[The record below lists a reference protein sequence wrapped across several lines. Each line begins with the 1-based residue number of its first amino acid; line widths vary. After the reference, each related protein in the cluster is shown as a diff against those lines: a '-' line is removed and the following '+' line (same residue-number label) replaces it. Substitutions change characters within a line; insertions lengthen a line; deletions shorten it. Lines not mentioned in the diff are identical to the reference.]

1 MNKTSTKAKR
11 VDIFDDQN
19 IETDDLPCEP
29 DDDALMLLEVEI
41 EEENDDDMSDIEGS
55 SSNDPTGTIDLI
67 RQYFAEMGNYPLL
80 SPEEEIRLTNRYHQG
95 DTSAFD
101 KLVQSNLRLVVNIA
115 KKYTNHGLDFA
126 DLIQE
131 GNIGLM
137 KGIDKFDPTKGFKL
151 STYATWWIRQNITR
165 AIADQ
170 GRTIRVPVHMSENVH
185 KVSSAKKYLTQ
196 EIGREPSVEEI
207 IAYLNTITPLKDDGN
222 PFWTKDKINEIIQLS
237 ETPVSL
243 STPIGEEG
251 DTQLEDFIANDDF
264 TPESE
269 ADNLA
274 LHDSLFH
281 LINKM
286 SKREKDILL
295 KRFGF
300 IDGRVYTLEEIGA
313 EYNVT
318 RERIRQIEGK
328 ALKFL
333 RSPKNKEY
341 LKDFAVK

>member
-1 MNKTSTKAKR
+1 M
-11 VDIFDDQN
+11 
-19 IETDDLPCEP
+19 
-29 DDDALMLLEVEI
+29 
-41 EEENDDDMSDIEGS
+41 
-55 SSNDPTGTIDLI
+55 
-67 RQYFAEMGNYPLL
+67 
-80 SPEEEIRLTNRYHQG
+80 
-95 DTSAFD
+95 
-101 KLVQSNLRLVVNIA
+101 
-115 KKYTNHGLDFA
+115 
-126 DLIQE
+126 
-131 GNIGLM
+131 
-137 KGIDKFDPTKGFKL
+137 
-151 STYATWWIRQNITR
+151 
-165 AIADQ
+165 
-170 GRTIRVPVHMSENVH
+170 
-185 KVSSAKKYLTQ
+185 
-196 EIGREPSVEEI
+196 
-207 IAYLNTITPLKDDGN
+207 TPPKDDGK

-286 SKREKDILL
+286 SDREKDILL

-300 IDGRVYTLEEIGA
+300 IGGRVYTLEEIGA

-318 RERIRQIEGK
+318 RERIRQIESK

-333 RSPKNKEY
+333 RNPKNKAY
-341 LKDFAVK
+341 LKDFASK